1 MKKFSARPLLL
12 TTAVLLALPTYS
24 TVYAQATPAPAKTD
38 KTLSADDVQKIKEI
52 IVTARRVGER
62 IQDVPLS
69 IVALTGKDLAER
81 AITNITELS
90 TFTPGLSYSP
100 DFGRSAERPVIRGIS
115 ALRTEAPQPVSVFF
129 NGVFVRDGALSLG
142 IDDAQRIEVVKG
154 PQSAL
159 YGRSTYAGAINYI
172 TVKPGNE
179 LEGRLSATVAGSGER
194 SVFGAVTIPFSP
206 DVMSARLRAK
216 HYQYGGSYTNSQTGS
231 KIGKESSRSGGADVS
246 FTPSKNFDALFTV
259 DTAQDRDGHFA
270 AVTRTVPV
278 QAAGVITN
286 PNNTTNIANGQVCN
300 GRTINIVGNTAGLP
314 DAAVVAALATRVN
327 GWPCGPANFSGTT
340 IRRNSDDM
348 ANYTDPVTGIG
359 YGNIEGLDRDILR
372 STATLN
378 YTFDNGMK
386 LTSLTGVTRQK
397 TNLGADQSYNGTRFA
412 PGFGAPASSWLSY
425 NRDVLKYKS
434 QEFRLSSAE
443 GSAITWLAGYFYYK
457 EESSGEGT
465 GVIAQNAQLQT
476 IADFMRPTSKT
487 SVESVAPFGRV
498 QLAIND
504 KMKMSVEARY
514 GSEKIAVGGTAL
526 GRATVSVGTCVAGEI
541 CFINGDKT
549 FKDFTP
555 RVTFDYKMNKD
566 SLLYAQIAKGS
577 KSGGFNTTP
586 GLPSS
591 SFAYDGEKITSA
603 EIGMKNDFANRTIRL
618 NLALFQNNV
627 QGLQLSNLSTVT
639 SPFTGASA
647 TTTIVNNVGK
657 ARTRGLEVE
666 AMWKTTSWLTLSGNY
681 AYTDAKAIEGTEITN
696 GTVFGGDRSVAGA
709 TLPRS
714 PKHSAAGS
722 IAIDLP
728 LASTGLSWFARGD
741 VVHQSRRYAEIQ
753 NLIWADPFTHVNLS
767 AGVRSNDWRITVFA
781 KNATNDDT
789 SLNGFRY
796 LDPATFRRTAVDF
809 LPKLR
814 QVGVTMA
821 YDF

>member
-348 ANYTDPVTGIG
+348 ANYTDPATGIG

-753 NLIWADPFTHVNLS
+753 NLSWADPFTHVNLS